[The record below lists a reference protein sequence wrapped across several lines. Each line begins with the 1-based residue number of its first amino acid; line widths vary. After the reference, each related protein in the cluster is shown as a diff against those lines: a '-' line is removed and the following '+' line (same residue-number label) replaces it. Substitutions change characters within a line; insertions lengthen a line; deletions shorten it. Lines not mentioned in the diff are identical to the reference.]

1 MPFVGAF
8 LGGTGGAIPAGY
20 GELNLSWVTSDG
32 ENLTPT
38 TFILSGPEN
47 ITISANQNGF
57 ASKIVKS
64 GDYLVSVEHAGEYLG
79 DSPKN
84 ITVPNRESVGAV
96 WFASRK
102 YKRTIVFLSP
112 INSSSTSYSLNDEDG
127 EVLHSG
133 SSWSASMQFQLYT
146 GSYTL
151 TLNYANDS
159 VTIPFDVV
167 DEDKTIEL
175 AEWFCKVTINQ
186 PIAGVT
192 LSISYNGYS
201 MGAVSSFYV
210 LKTTETRT
218 IIYSGI
224 PNYTGVSSSKIATV
238 PDSSVI
244 PSGESLTISPVA
256 TGSIVTISSS
266 SGGPLYVPIEGDYH
280 VLVIGGGAGGSTSYG
295 GGSGRAVDE
304 ILHLSHAEYPIT
316 IGAGGAGQSGNGT
329 SPAGGGASSFG
340 TLLSASGGS
349 TDGSGGAGGGGAASR
364 AGGTGDNFGGGGGA
378 AGNGS
383 TNTYAGGTGV
393 TADGGHGGAKEV
405 SAANGETGV
414 TSSDSFYGTDSA
426 GGGSYGSGRG
436 GGGGGGGLNARG
448 GAGGSGSTSY
458 SWRTGGGGGGGGVA
472 GGTGGA
478 GGAGAAYNTF
488 NGGKG
493 GYGYGAG
500 GGGSG
505 GSTNQSSNGSTG
517 GGGGGGG
524 LASVFLSSN
533 GGTSRWIGGSGAR
546 GAVRIQWVG

>member
-47 ITISANQNGF
+47 ITISADQNGY

-151 TLNYANDS
+151 TLNHANDS

-175 AEWFCKVTINQ
+175 AEWFCNVTINQ

-201 MGAVSSFYV
+201 MGAISSFYV

-218 IIYSGI
+218 IVYSGI

-238 PDSSVI
+238 SDSSVI

-280 VLVIGGGAGGSTSYG
+280 VLVIGGGAGGGTSHG
-295 GGSGRAVDE
+295 GGGGRAVDE
-304 ILHLSHAEYPIT
+304 TLHLSHAEYPIT
-316 IGAGGAGQSGNGT
+316 IGAGGAGSIDGTYQGT
-329 SPAGGGASSFG
+329 STGGGASSFG
-340 TLLSASGGS
+340 TLLSAPGGS
-349 TDGSGGAGGGGAASR
+349 TDGSGGAGGGGNPGLY
-364 AGGTGDNFGGGGGA
+364 GGTGDNFGGGGGGA
-378 AGNGS
+378 SNSTVVVGDGGAGKTADGGDGGHKNATGVK
-383 TNTYAGGTGV
+383 GGTGV
-393 TADGGHGGAKEV
+393 QSTDPFYSTATA
-405 SAANGETGV
+405 
-414 TSSDSFYGTDSA
+414 A
-426 GGGSYGSGRG
+426 GGNGGSGR
-436 GGGGGGGLNARG
+436 
-448 GAGGSGSTSY
+448 
-458 SWRTGGGGGGGGVA
+458 GGGGGGGGVA
-472 GGTGGA
+472 GGTGGD
-478 GGAGAAYNTF
+478 GGAGSITSIF

-500 GGGSG
+500 GGGAPDNTSSG
-505 GSTNQSSNGSTG
+505 NKG

-524 LASVFLSSN
+524 LGPSKIASD
-533 GGTSRWIGGSGAR
+533 GGSSEFVGGNGAS